1 MTKKRRKTPNFISLF
16 FLSFLLNFNF
26 ACQKAEFTPDKII
39 SSQTMTSILIEMH
52 LAEAYII
59 ESRFKIEDSA
69 RVAFKQMEKE
79 IFKKYNTDS
88 SRYARS
94 YQYYALNIEKLDK
107 IYSAVVDSLSE
118 RENQLKQTKKIK
130 EAKEIAKEKQ
140 QQPINAKRSELSK
153 EIKQTSQSIK
163 K

>member
-1 MTKKRRKTPNFISLF
+1 
-16 FLSFLLNFNF
+16 
-26 ACQKAEFTPDKII
+26 
-39 SSQTMTSILIEMH
+39 MTSILIEMH